1 MTKLGLTKGKD
12 DKEVK
17 KQIIEGKIKTQIDN
31 QAKVTIMS
39 VIHDEMDNYVEI
51 QGSIFHRTE
60 GMINI
65 KEEDIEFN
73 ESAKKDTLGFIS
85 VKQNAI
91 ESMLKIER
99 QIQKR
104 LPQNLRDLEKQK
116 DLESQVESL

>member
-73 ESAKKDTLGFIS
+73 ESAKKRHSRVHKCQTEC
-85 VKQNAI
+85 N
-91 ESMLKIER
+91 
-99 QIQKR
+99 
-104 LPQNLRDLEKQK
+104 
-116 DLESQVESL
+116 